1 MAKLTELNAAN
12 HSLYARESHSGQQAG
27 MSHLVPPCQTE
38 HLLQAADVEALQQLE
53 MSTVH
58 GSSLRTIKIR
68 G

>member
-12 HSLYARESHSGQQAG
+12 HSLYAKVSHSGEQAG
-27 MSHLVPPCQTE
+27 MSPFFPPCQTV
-38 HLLQAADVEALQQLE
+38 HLLQTADVEALQQLE